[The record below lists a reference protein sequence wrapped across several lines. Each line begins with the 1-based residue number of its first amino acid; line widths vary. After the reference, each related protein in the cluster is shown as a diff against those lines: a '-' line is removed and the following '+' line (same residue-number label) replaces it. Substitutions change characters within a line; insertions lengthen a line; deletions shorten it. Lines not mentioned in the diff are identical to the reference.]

1 MFNIKINKGILNI
14 HNLVAAKIRTELVLI
29 LAATRLWIFRIPLLI
44 LMLNIFD
51 VGYQAV
57 WINMVIS
64 NFGAIALGFILYTFV
79 DYRPKINKMHQK
91 IKQEISKA

>member
-1 MFNIKINKGILNI
+1 
-14 HNLVAAKIRTELVLI
+14 
-29 LAATRLWIFRIPLLI
+29 
-44 LMLNIFD
+44 MLKIFD